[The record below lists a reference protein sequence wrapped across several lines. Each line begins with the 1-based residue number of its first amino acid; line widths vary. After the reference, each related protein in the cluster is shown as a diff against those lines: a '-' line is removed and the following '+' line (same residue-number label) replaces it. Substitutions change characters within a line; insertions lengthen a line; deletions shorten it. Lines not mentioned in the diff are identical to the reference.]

1 MNQRPGKRGPKR
13 SRALLA
19 AAAVVAIAAATTAAI
34 AFASS
39 GGGAI
44 TSNKAEIRSQL
55 AARLHS
61 LSLKPVRIACVK
73 NGRRFQGVPVIR
85 CNVDYGAPHIYAVC
99 AVLRGG
105 KLITNSTERL
115 AKSTEPAIPCGPDKA
130 GWHSPIETFR

>member
-1 MNQRPGKRGPKR
+1 M
-13 SRALLA
+13 LA
-19 AAAVVAIAAATTAAI
+19 AAAAVAIVAAVTAAI
-34 AFASS
+34 AFAS
-39 GGGAI
+39 GGGTAQI
-44 TSNKAEIRSQL
+44 TSDKAQIRSQL

-61 LSLKPVRIACVK
+61 LSLNPVRIACVK